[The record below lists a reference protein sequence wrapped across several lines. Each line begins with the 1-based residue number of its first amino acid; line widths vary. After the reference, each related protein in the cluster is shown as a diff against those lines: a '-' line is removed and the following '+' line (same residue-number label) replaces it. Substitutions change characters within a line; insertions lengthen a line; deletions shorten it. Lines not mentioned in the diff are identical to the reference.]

1 MKPVPDDK
9 KVVICMTLGLPTGK
23 HVPRGRKALEEI
35 VYLDKFG
42 DRFKSSD
49 K

>member
-1 MKPVPDDK
+1 
-9 KVVICMTLGLPTGK
+9 MTLGLPTGK

-42 DRFKSSD
+42 GRFKSSNE
-49 K
+49 